1 MKKCPTCGQLT
12 DSKFCPECGT
22 DLSAVEEIRVCPNCG
37 YETKSKFCPE
47 CGTPIEPLTTAK
59 ENESVETAAEEV
71 AAETIANEQSEPKSI
86 QAAGMAAVE
95 NKPDTEKKKINKKMI
110 AIIAV
115 AVVAIFAL
123 VALLGG
129 NDSSTSETTTSE
141 TVEEPTVEEPVV
153 EEPEPE
159 PEPEPIDSS
168 VLFGEFTKEDDY
180 SGLNYDNLAR
190 NPDDYEGNKYK
201 GSGRVLQ
208 VLESDTEVDVR
219 VAVDDNYDNVIYLV
233 YSPSIVSS
241 RILEDDYVTF
251 YGESKGL
258 YSYTS
263 TMGATITIPML
274 YVQKIDVD

>member
-1 MKKCPTCGQLT
+1 MKKCPNCGPFP

-22 DLSAVEEIRVCPNCG
+22 DLSSVEEIRVCPKCG
-37 YETKSKFCPE
+37 FETKSKFCPE
-47 CGTPIEPLTTAK
+47 CGTPVEPLTTSK
-59 ENESVETAAEEV
+59 EDESVETAAREV
-71 AAETIANEQSEPKSI
+71 TAETIVNEQSESESI
-86 QAAGMAAVE
+86 QAASMAVAE
-95 NKPDTEKKKINKKMI
+95 NKPDTEKKKISKKMI

-115 AVVAIFAL
+115 AVVALFAL
-123 VALLGG
+123 VGLLGG

-159 PEPEPIDSS
+159 PEPEPVDLSNI
-168 VLFGEFTKEDDY
+168 FGEFTTEDDY

-190 NPDDYEGNKYK
+190 NPNDYEGNKYK

-208 VLESDTEVDVR
+208 VLESDTEVDMR
-219 VAVDDNYDNVIYLV
+219 VAVDDDYDNVIYLV

-241 RILEDDYVTF
+241 RILEDDNVTF

-263 TMGATITIPML
+263 TMGASITIPMM
-274 YVQKIDVD
+274 YVHKIDVN